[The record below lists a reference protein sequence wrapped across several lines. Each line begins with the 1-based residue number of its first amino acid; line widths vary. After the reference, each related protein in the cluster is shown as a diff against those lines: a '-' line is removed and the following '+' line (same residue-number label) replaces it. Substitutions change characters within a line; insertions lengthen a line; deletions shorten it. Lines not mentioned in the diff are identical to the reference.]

1 MEFEEA
7 KFSYLQLKIKDLE
20 TSGEAA
26 SPGLLKER
34 TRTTDCS
41 EWEKTGTVWG
51 HPAPWTAAAHHDMV
65 AY

>member
-7 KFSYLQLKIKDLE
+7 KFSYLQLQIKDLE

-51 HPAPWTAAAHHDMV
+51 HPALWTAAAHHDLV